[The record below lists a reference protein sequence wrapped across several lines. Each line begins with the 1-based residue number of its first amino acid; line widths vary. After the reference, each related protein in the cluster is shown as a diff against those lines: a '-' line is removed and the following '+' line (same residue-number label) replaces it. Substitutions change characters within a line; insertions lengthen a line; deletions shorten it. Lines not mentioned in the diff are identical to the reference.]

1 LAGVRATVYNSIAV
15 LGERA
20 AEDGT
25 PESRGVAQ
33 DALDFC
39 KVKSQLVITGGD
51 RAITGQKAAKAAAER
66 IRKALKNPPDE
77 DA

>member
-1 LAGVRATVYNSIAV
+1 
-15 LGERA
+15 
-20 AEDGT
+20 
-25 PESRGVAQ
+25 
-33 DALDFC
+33 LDFC